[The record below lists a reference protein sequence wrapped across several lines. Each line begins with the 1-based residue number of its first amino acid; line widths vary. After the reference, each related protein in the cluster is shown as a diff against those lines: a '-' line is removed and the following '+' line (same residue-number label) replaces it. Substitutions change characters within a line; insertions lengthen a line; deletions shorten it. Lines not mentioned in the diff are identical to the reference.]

1 VKTRSNGRPRHAAFS
16 PTLPTV
22 LAEDVRE
29 GLTEYLSTTY
39 ALSDPAAR
47 EALTTY
53 LSDPTNGI
61 FRGPYLRMR
70 PPFRGAPQGWCNP
83 LGWLPDGFT
92 PYAHQARA
100 FERLSTYREHIPQPT
115 LVTTGTGSGKT
126 ESFLLPLLD
135 HARRTRARGT
145 QGITALVLYPMN
157 ALVTDQ
163 ARRMAHLISS
173 DAALHG
179 LRVGVYIGG
188 NGKQRSMGAEH
199 VVDHRETLRAQP
211 PQILLTNYK
220 MLDLLLMN
228 PTHAPLLAGADTSLT
243 YLVLDEFHTYDGA
256 QGTDVAMLLRRLGA
270 RLGVARPGRP
280 LGDVVPVATS
290 ATLGASGTDP
300 DSTQPIRK
308 LAQTVFG
315 RPFPHESVITEDRL
329 SAKEAFPEET
339 DRAFPPIT
347 PDSLTAIP
355 FPDSSRPATFKT
367 LAEVVLALDGNDD
380 GPETEGY
387 DDPHVIGTLLSHH
400 SLTRS
405 LLEVAGN
412 SPVHIDEVLRSIS
425 SGFVPWYFTDPIRR
439 RVSVSALS
447 KLLALYSYARVGGSN
462 GHRPLL
468 DLQVQMWV
476 RDVGHLL
483 REVSTAPSFVW
494 EEDADDDRIHLPAVY
509 CRSCGASGWATV
521 NQVGSDVIDAKARSI
536 WRAGLEQSAQMRFL
550 MRAKSFD
557 GTSGGTLSPEL
568 CWLDPN
574 GPQIH
579 SGFVTDE
586 AVKERSVLIHRPLS
600 GKDAANQTCPT
611 CRTRDSVRFIG
622 ASATTLLSV
631 ALSQVFGSTHLPEKE
646 KKTLV
651 FTDSV
656 QDAAHRAAFIES
668 RAFRFNLRSAL
679 IRSLRV
685 LDGVSDLETLSRV
698 VGNGGMVEDKPSSS
712 RRHERNQGLY
722 LVAPPDLV
730 RRRDWEGDWLAYDT
744 GGARHKALAQRLGQE
759 AHLEVG
765 LYSRTGRT
773 LELTGTWSVDI
784 DLPLNRIALTMR
796 DGHQQLA
803 PQLEGTQSPLID
815 YERWI
820 LGILDHLRLAGGIS
834 HPWLARYRKEGGN
847 AWWITGG
854 ASTSPMRR
862 FYRNGSLP
870 GFLTTSYATGD
881 SDMLTMSGAENT
893 WLGDWTR
900 RCLHL
905 ASGTAGT
912 LQRRLLADLAE
923 LLVEYGVLDCESAP
937 EGRTYG
943 LIPSKVILNLEQ
955 TGNLPALRCSE
966 CGYHLPAP
974 AGRLNQWA
982 DACCPRLRCNGTMVV
997 EKHSSETNY
1006 YRNMYHSGRL
1016 RPIVAREH
1024 TGLLERDERENLERS
1039 FIKQEIGSAPNVLTC
1054 TPTLELGV
1062 DIGDLSVVSL
1072 ASLPRTP
1079 ASYLQRVGRAG
1090 RSDGNAL
1097 VLAVL
1102 RPNARTAAFI
1112 KDPLSLIGGSVR
1124 PPAAYLHAG
1133 ELLARQLVA
1142 FTLDNTLGTT
1152 LPRPPSF
1159 FTDIVKQWK
1168 AAHSHRIIIGAP
1180 ASEPC
1185 WIEVLAD
1192 YVRDHAETIIEDFL
1206 SLFPPEVSTS
1216 EQTRQHLLDYCHLR
1230 LRSQL
1235 ENAVEHRIHEE
1246 KQLEDRLERAR
1257 DILNNLEGRGHLD
1270 EAEIQDLERCRG
1282 EYKGLSARLEHLRSR
1297 QESNETF
1304 MSLAREGILP
1314 GYNLLDDTTLLD
1326 AHLWWRQDVPST
1338 TTANGGGEISG
1349 MDYQVSRPAQTAL
1362 TELAPGAYFY
1372 ARGRRL
1378 RVDSLDT
1385 HGAGEDAPQKVGI
1398 CPACGWAGA
1407 LETDRCLVCGGT
1419 RIRDVSQ
1426 SVEMMPLRKVGAFA
1440 RVDDATITEAMDER
1454 NQTPFTIAWA
1464 IEPGQSEKAW
1474 RLTQRTFGAEYL
1486 PQAVIRTYNLGRLG
1500 RSGDRIEVS
1509 GVDYVAPG
1517 FITCSSCGVVDE
1529 SAEIDSDSDQSGH
1542 GALFLNGWAKPAA
1555 RSCHRRTKPQSHA
1568 GVRHRGYCSTRKG
1581 HKPSWQ
1587 RLYLRHELRTQA
1599 IRLLLPET
1607 CATSVSEQIAIK
1619 AAVLLGVREDLG
1631 GDPQHLEVATVP
1643 VRGRAGESR
1652 FHLVLYDTVPGGTG
1666 YLDQYATTD
1675 GLFKVLALAWRVL
1688 ESCSCEATAKDGC
1701 HRCVHSVLP
1710 SGDIPDSSRKA
1721 SLAAVVDLLDAYHDE
1736 NSIETIDRLDD
1747 IAVEMRSESVLE
1759 ANFRSYLT
1767 DWVSSV
1773 HGTTVSSLGTGGFM
1787 NLRISVPSYRD
1798 GEILTWD
1805 VKAQRRTKDTTPDYT
1820 FDLRSGSG
1828 DGARIDLYLDGH
1840 EFHSTSGE
1848 RNRTA
1853 DDARYRTRLREN
1865 GSLVWSL
1872 SWQDVEDASTVLR
1885 NPARAIDETWMD
1897 TALRQALTTGIDD
1910 PRRKL
1915 LWGNPVDLLMGILR
1929 DPFALLWA
1937 DGAATISRAL
1947 LVGQG
1952 GNRHGVNPPLAVT
1965 RHRLR
1970 NVTGVLLS
1978 GGTTDNSSQP
1988 QVGAA
1993 FRQGLSG
2000 LPMVLMADA
2009 GSPDPEAS
2017 LSAVIRLDDRE
2028 EAVVSDG
2035 HKERWQDWLRWSNV
2049 LQMLVVVP
2057 GASAQAGRAFIM
2069 DTTTADLLSS
2079 IPIPLAEKPEAV
2091 DETPSADAAPAGFDR
2106 EETSSNT
2113 SQQEQ
2118 QEKWNEAFEL
2128 IDPEVEPLLDQ
2139 LHQRG
2144 APCPLVGEEID
2155 DGRALWPVELWWQ
2168 ELNVAVVP
2176 GSQAEI
2182 ETERDQALRSAG
2194 VTVFHADSTDV
2205 ETVLAVL
2212 FPCGGLNR
2220 LGQPSDPVVEGDH

>member
-1 VKTRSNGRPRHAAFS
+1 MKTRSNGRPRHAAFS
-16 PTLPTV
+16 PTLPTI

-39 ALSDPAAR
+39 ALSDPTAR

-70 PPFRGAPQGWCNP
+70 PPFRGAPQAWRNP

-100 FERLSTYREHIPQPT
+100 FERLSTYREHTPQPT

-135 HARRTRARGT
+135 HARRARARGT

-163 ARRMAHLISS
+163 ARRMARLISS
-173 DAALHG
+173 DAALSG

-188 NGKQRSMGAEH
+188 NGRQRSMGAEH
-199 VVDHRETLRAQP
+199 VIDHRETLRAQP

-228 PTHAPLLAGADTSLT
+228 PAHAPLLAGADTSLT

-270 RLGVARPGRP
+270 RLGVARPKRP

-290 ATLGASGTDP
+290 ATLGDSGTDP
-300 DSTQPIRK
+300 DSTKPIRT
-308 LAQTVFG
+308 LAETVFG
-315 RPFPHESVITEDRL
+315 RTFPHETVITEDRL

-339 DRAFPPIT
+339 DRPFPPIT
-347 PDSLTAIP
+347 PDILTAIP
-355 FPDSSRPATFKT
+355 FPDSSRPATFKA

-380 GPETEGY
+380 RPGTEGY
-387 DDPHVIGTLLSHH
+387 DDPYVIGELLSHH

-412 SPVHIDEVLRSIS
+412 GPVHIDEVLRFIS
-425 SGFVPWYFTDPIRR
+425 SGFVPWYFTDPVRR
-439 RVSVSALS
+439 RASVSALS
-447 KLLALYSYARVGGSN
+447 KLLALYSYARVEGSN
-462 GHRPLL
+462 GPHPLL
-468 DLQVQMWV
+468 DLQVQVWV

-494 EEDADDDRIHLPAVY
+494 EEDVDDDRIHLPAIY
-509 CRSCGASGWATV
+509 CRNCGASGWASL

-536 WRAGLEQSAQMRFL
+536 WRAGLEQSTQTRFL
-550 MRAKSFD
+550 MRASSPD
-557 GTSGGTLSPEL
+557 ESPDETSAGEL
-568 CWLDPN
+568 CLLDPN

-579 SGFVTDE
+579 SGLVTEE
-586 AVKERSVLIHRPLS
+586 AVKERSVPIHRPLN
-600 GKDAANQTCPT
+600 GKDAANQTCPV

-679 IRSLRV
+679 VRSLRA
-685 LDGVSDLETLSRV
+685 LDGISDLETLSRV
-698 VGNGGMVEDKPSSS
+698 VRNGGVVEDKPSSA
-712 RRHERNQGLY
+712 RRHERNQDLY
-722 LVAPPDLV
+722 LVAPPELV
-730 RRRDWEGDWLAYDT
+730 RRRNWEGDWLAHDT

-759 AHLEVG
+759 AHLEAG
-765 LYSRTGRT
+765 LHSRTGRT

-784 DLPLNRIALTMR
+784 DLPLGRIARTMR

-820 LGILDHLRLAGGIS
+820 LGVLDHLRLAGGIS

-862 FYRNGSLP
+862 FYRTGSLP

-905 ASGTAGT
+905 PSGTAGT
-912 LQRRLLADLAE
+912 LQRRLLVDLAE
-923 LLVEYGVLDCESAP
+923 LLVECRVLDCESAP

-943 LIPSKVILNLEQ
+943 LLPSKVILHLEEN
-955 TGNLPALRCSE
+955 GSVPALRCGE
-966 CGYHLPAP
+966 CGYRLTVPAS
-974 AGRLNQWA
+974 RLNQWA
-982 DACCPRLRCNGTMVV
+982 GAYCPRLRCTGTMSA
-997 EKHSSETNY
+997 EEDSRESNY
-1006 YRNMYHSGRL
+1006 YRDMYYSGRL

-1024 TGLLERDERENLERS
+1024 TGLLERDEREDLERS

-1112 KDPLSLIGGSVR
+1112 KDPLSLIGGSIR
-1124 PPAAYLHAG
+1124 PPAAYLRAG

-1142 FTLDNTLGTT
+1142 FTLDNTLGGM

-1168 AAHSHRIIIGAP
+1168 AAHSHRTIIGAP
-1180 ASEPC
+1180 APEPC
-1185 WIEVLAD
+1185 WIKVLAD
-1192 YVRDHAETIIEDFL
+1192 YVRDHAETIVEDFL
-1206 SLFPPEVSTS
+1206 SLFPPEVSAS
-1216 EQTRQHLLDYCHLR
+1216 EQTRQHLLDHCHLR

-1246 KQLEDRLERAR
+1246 KQLEDRLEQAR
-1257 DILNNLEGRGHLD
+1257 DILNDLEDRGHLD

-1282 EYKGLSARLEHLRSR
+1282 EYKGLSARLKHLRSH
-1297 QESNETF
+1297 QEANETF
-1304 MSLAREGILP
+1304 TSLAREGILP
-1314 GYNLLDDTTLLD
+1314 GYNLLDDITLLD

-1338 TTANGGGEISG
+1338 TTANGGGEIAS

-1385 HGAGEDAPQKVGI
+1385 HGAGEDAPQRVGI
-1398 CPACGWAGA
+1398 CPACGWAGP
-1407 LETDRCLVCGGT
+1407 LEMDGCPVCGGT

-1464 IEPGQSEKAW
+1464 IEPGQSEQAW

-1486 PQAVIRTYNLGRLG
+1486 PHAVIRTYNLGRLG
-1500 RSGDRIEVS
+1500 RSGERIEVS
-1509 GVDYVAPG
+1509 GVDYTAPG
-1517 FITCSSCGVVDE
+1517 FIACTSCGVVDD
-1529 SAEIDSDSDQSGH
+1529 SADVEAISDQNWYREFDLDGQLPDASSS
-1542 GALFLNGWAKPAA
+1542 F
-1555 RSCHRRTKPQSHA
+1555 HRRKTPQSYA
-1568 GVRHRGYCSTRKG
+1568 GGVRHRGYCSTRKG
-1581 HKPSWQ
+1581 HRSSWR
-1587 RLYLRHELRTQA
+1587 RLYLRHELHTQA
-1599 IRLLLPET
+1599 IRLLLSET
-1607 CATSVSEQIAIK
+1607 CVASTIEQIAIK

-1631 GDPQHLEVATVP
+1631 GDPQHLELVTVP
-1643 VRGRAGESR
+1643 VRGSVGEPR
-1652 FHLVLYDTVPGGTG
+1652 LHLVLHDTVPGGTG
-1666 YLDQYATTD
+1666 YLDRYATTD
-1675 GLFKVLALAWRVL
+1675 GLFQVLFLARQVL
-1688 ESCSCEATAKDGC
+1688 ENCPCAATAKDGC

-1710 SGDIPDSSRKA
+1710 AVDIPDSSRKA
-1721 SLAAVVDLLDAYHDE
+1721 SLAAVADLLDARDE
-1736 NSIETIDRLDD
+1736 ANSIETVDRLDD
-1747 IAVEMRSESVLE
+1747 VAVKMHSESVLE
-1759 ANFRSYLT
+1759 ANFRSHLA

-1773 HGTTVSSLGTGGFM
+1773 HGSTMLSLGTGGFINM
-1787 NLRISVPSYRD
+1787 RISVPSYQ
-1798 GEILTWD
+1798 GSEALTWD
-1805 VKAQRRTKDTTPDYT
+1805 VKAQRRAKGTIPDYT
-1820 FDLRSGSG
+1820 FDLRSGAG
-1828 DGARIDLYLDGH
+1828 TRIDLYLDGH
-1840 EFHSTSGE
+1840 EFHGAGGD

-1853 DDARYRTRLREN
+1853 DDALKRGQLREK

-1872 SWQDVEDASTVLR
+1872 TWQDVEDASTALR
-1885 NPARAIDETWMD
+1885 NPARAVDGTWMD

-1910 PRRKL
+1910 PRRKF
-1915 LWGNPVDLLMGILR
+1915 LWGNPVELLMEILR
-1929 DPFALLWA
+1929 DPFAPLWA
-1937 DGAATISRAL
+1937 DGAATLARAL
-1947 LVGQG
+1947 LMGHG
-1952 GNRHGVNPPLAVT
+1952 GSRHGANPPLAVT

-1970 NVTGVLLS
+1970 TVTRTLLS
-1978 GGTTDNSSQP
+1978 GGIVDGSSQP

-1993 FRQGLSG
+1993 LRHGLSG

-2009 GSPDPEAS
+2009 GASDPAGS
-2017 LSAVIRLDDRE
+2017 LSAIVRLDDEE
-2028 EAVVSDG
+2028 EAVASEG
-2035 HKERWQDWLRWSNV
+2035 HRDQWQDWLRWSNV
-2049 LQMLVVVP
+2049 LQMLIVAP
-2057 GASAQAGRAFIM
+2057 GSPAQVGRAFIM
-2069 DTTTADLLSS
+2069 DTTTANLLSS
-2079 IPIPLAEKPEAV
+2079 ASIPLVENPVVEVEGQLISGVLTASD
-2091 DETPSADAAPAGFDR
+2091 DEETMPRTSQR
-2106 EETSSNT
+2106 EE
-2113 SQQEQ
+2113 QE
-2118 QEKWNEAFEL
+2118 EWDEAFEL
-2128 IDPEVEPLLDQ
+2128 IDPEIEPLLDQ
-2139 LHQRG
+2139 LRQHG

-2155 DGRALWPVELWWQ
+2155 DGSAFWPVELWWQ
-2168 ELNVAVVP
+2168 DLKVAIVP
-2176 GSQAEI
+2176 GVQSD
-2182 ETERDQALRSAG
+2182 TEASRDRALRDMG
-2194 VTVFHADSTDV
+2194 VKVFHADSMDI
-2205 ETVLAVL
+2205 ESVLTL
-2212 FPCGGLNR
+2212 LSGGDKDRFKEPFNAL
-2220 LGQPSDPVVEGDH
+2220 VEGGY